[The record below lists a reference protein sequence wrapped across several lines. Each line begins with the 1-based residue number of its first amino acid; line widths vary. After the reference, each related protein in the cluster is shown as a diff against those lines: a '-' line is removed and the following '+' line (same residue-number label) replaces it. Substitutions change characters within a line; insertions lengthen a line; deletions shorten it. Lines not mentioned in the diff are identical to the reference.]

1 MTAKTINV
9 EEITVVENEA
19 GQQVITANLVFPTA
33 GNTKETIV
41 YTVNGNGEVTVKMS
55 VDATKSGMGNFLSC
69 WFYDDTSG
77 RLREC
82 NMVRKWTC

>member
-1 MTAKTINV
+1 MLVEEGPAPNFWRGTVENDKTAFDWNWANAAKTINV

-41 YTVNGNGEVTVKMS
+41 
-55 VDATKSGMGNFLSC
+55 
-69 WFYDDTSG
+69 
-77 RLREC
+77 
-82 NMVRKWTC
+82 